1 MQTRKAKSIFS
12 SVTTSNLKLSRAMK
26 TVLISPIIARFSL
39 PLVVFA
45 GLLTSGCMRTTGP
58 TEVGVLVRKASI
70 IGNRGVDNEVL
81 APGSTYFLMPIVSEF
96 YTFETRTQNLE
107 MTKDANRGD
116 RNYDDQLNFKTID
129 GNDIG
134 LDVIVSYR
142 IIPEKAPQLLG
153 TVARNDAELKN
164 NVVRSVARS
173 IARDVFGELRTEEFY
188 IAAEREKKSE
198 QAKAALDAVL
208 GKFGVKVEAV
218 STKDYRFNS
227 DYQKAIED
235 RKIADQRAEK
245 YKSETHAAYEEYQ
258 KKLEQAKGEVNQM
271 TAKADGEFRRAQ
283 LEANAYFDQQSKRA
297 EAIRAEGEAE
307 SKGISE
313 MNKALSESGGE
324 VMVKLKLAEALI
336 GKQIVVLPQGANG
349 VGFQTTNMNQMLSSL
364 GLLTAAT
371 DPVKA
376 LAPQGNYSQGAAPQS
391 MR

>member
-1 MQTRKAKSIFS
+1 MF
-12 SVTTSNLKLSRAMK
+12 
-26 TVLISPIIARFSL
+26 
-39 PLVVFA
+39 
-45 GLLTSGCMRTTGP
+45 
-58 TEVGVLVRKASI
+58 
-70 IGNRGVDNEVL
+70 
-81 APGSTYFLMPIVSEF
+81 
-96 YTFETRTQNLE
+96 
-107 MTKDANRGD
+107 
-116 RNYDDQLNFKTID
+116 
-129 GNDIG
+129 
-134 LDVIVSYR
+134 
-142 IIPEKAPQLLG
+142 
-153 TVARNDAELKN
+153 
-164 NVVRSVARS
+164 
-173 IARDVFGELRTEEFY
+173 
-188 IAAEREKKSE
+188 
-198 QAKAALDAVL
+198 